1 VASVASAGHRN
12 EWGTKILKRH
22 VSIWRSL
29 VVSAA
34 LSVAAASVAD
44 ACTRV
49 VYHGPDDRI
58 LTARSMD
65 WSMPMLSNLWVFPR
79 GMTRN
84 GEAGPRSLEWTSTY
98 GSMIVSGYDFATV
111 DGMNEAGLVANM
123 LWLVA
128 SEYPED
134 DGTTPKMSLSI
145 WAQYFLDSY
154 GSVAEAVAD
163 LENNPFNV
171 VTADVPDQPG
181 RLAKVHLS
189 LSDATG
195 DSAILEW
202 LDGSLVIHHGPEYRT
217 MTNDPPYDQQRALV
231 SYWQDVN
238 PREVLPGTTR
248 SPDRFVRADT
258 YIDMV
263 EQSDDP
269 RIAAAAAMS
278 VIRNA
283 SVPFGISTPDAPNLS
298 TTRWRVVADHKDQVF
313 YVESAI
319 SPNLFWVD
327 LKKLDFS
334 PEAGV
339 QMLDL
344 GVDMVTL
351 QVGEVSESF
360 TPAEPFQFETVN

>member
-1 VASVASAGHRN
+1 MKANRS
-12 EWGTKILKRH
+12 L
-22 VSIWRSL
+22 WRSL
-29 VVSAA
+29 TLAAA
-34 LSVAAASVAD
+34 LSVAAAPIAD

-49 VYHGPDDRI
+49 VYHGPDNRI

-65 WSMPMLSNLWVFPR
+65 WSLPMLSNLWVFPR
-79 GMTRN
+79 GMSRN
-84 GEAGPRSLEWTSTY
+84 GEAGENSLTWTSKY
-98 GSMIVSGYDFATV
+98 GSMIVSGYDISTV

-128 SEYPED
+128 SEYPEN
-134 DGTTPKMSLSI
+134 DGTTPEMSLAI
-145 WAQYFLDSY
+145 WAQYFLDNY

-163 LENNPFNV
+163 MENNPFDV

-189 LSDATG
+189 LSDANG

-202 LDGSLVIHHGPEYRT
+202 LEGKLVIHHGPEYRT
-217 MTNDPPYDQQRALV
+217 MTNDPPYDQQLAV
-231 SYWQDVN
+231 VDYWQDVN
-238 PREVLPGTTR
+238 PREVLPGSTR
-248 SPDRFVRADT
+248 SPDRFARADT

-263 EQSDDP
+263 VQSDDP

-283 SVPFGISTPDAPNLS
+283 SVPYGITTPEAPNLS
-298 TTRWRVVADHKDQVF
+298 TTRWRVVADHKDKLF

-327 LKKLDFS
+327 LNNLDFS

-339 QMLDL
+339 RMLNL
-344 GVDMVTL
+344 GVDMVEL
-351 QVGEVSESF
+351 QSGEVSADF
-360 TPAEPFQFETVN
+360 TPAEPFQFEPAH